1 MPQSSSTMSSTRR
14 SNQRQPRWLLPTM
27 MIASVGVGTV
37 LHIIRSNARQGTFL
51 QTLVQSR
58 QLRFDQDVVVSSII
72 MTSIWNKNVTSEF
85 TNQPSLPMTIP
96 STTGPATVV
105 NVKKK
110 NHHPPIVVDPL
121 ALKRGIRRF
130 LRQQQQQQQQQQ
142 QHGIQ
147 HDENTTSN
155 DSLIW
160 WTLLEQ
166 YHVYNNNTNNT
177 TTQDQGLHF
186 YHADHHLSLDSVCSI
201 PPGQGIE
208 LDAGY
213 NLLTKKV
220 TLVPSTSDIV
230 GNNQQKRPKL
240 LCMMYTYSP
249 MRYLTRV
256 QAVTWGRHCD
266 GFVAFSNETIPD
278 LGIFQWNAAAS
289 PVNTTSII
297 KNDTQQHLVEP
308 PPPALQQDEAY
319 QNMWQKT
326 RYMWKYAYDHFLD
339 DYDYFYISGDDV
351 YLLIDN
357 FRAFLQELHDHDS
370 ANSNTNPNST
380 TTTTTIPRHFG
391 SWLPNR
397 DMIAGGPG
405 YTLNRP
411 ALQKWIESTSRYGWK
426 KCFANRRDSKE
437 DWFISRCMT
446 GLGIHGHA
454 TETRDPATGEQR
466 FHDAC
471 PATIYSF
478 RADPNSRAYFKRQ
491 AAAWESQ
498 PSPSNASNL
507 VGPKHG
513 LDAAAK
519 YSISFHRIRYP
530 IYTARIHVL
539 LHTSHAIWNG
549 HKLPTCPTD
558 SNLTQGLFQRL
569 TV

>member
-1 MPQSSSTMSSTRR
+1 
-14 SNQRQPRWLLPTM
+14 
-27 MIASVGVGTV
+27 
-37 LHIIRSNARQGTFL
+37 
-51 QTLVQSR
+51 
-58 QLRFDQDVVVSSII
+58 
-72 MTSIWNKNVTSEF
+72 MTSIWYNVTSEF
-85 TNQPSLPMTIP
+85 MTHPSPPRTIP
-96 STTGPATVV
+96 RTEPPTTVV
-105 NVKKK
+105 NTKK
-110 NHHPPIVVDPL
+110 NHHPIVDPL

-130 LRQQQQQQQQQQ
+130 LQHQQQ
-142 QHGIQ
+142 QHGTQ

-155 DSLIW
+155 DSQAW

-166 YHVYNNNTNNT
+166 YHVYSNNTNNNT
-177 TTQDQGLHF
+177 TNHPDHGLHF
-186 YHADHHLSLDSVCSI
+186 YHADHYLSLDSVCSI

-220 TLVPSTSDIV
+220 TLAQSSSDI
-230 GNNQQKRPKL
+230 GNNPKRPKL

-278 LGIFQWNAAAS
+278 LGIFQWNVAS
-289 PVNTTSII
+289 PVNTTSNI
-297 KNDTQQHLVEP
+297 NYAQQHHLVEP
-308 PPPALQQDEAY
+308 TPSPLQQDEAY

-357 FRAFLQELHDHDS
+357 FRAFLQELHDHDH
-370 ANSNTNPNST
+370 ANSTANSNST
-380 TTTTTIPRHFG
+380 TTATPLRHFG

-411 ALQKWIESTSRYGWK
+411 ALQKWIESPSRNGWE
-426 KCFANRRDSKE
+426 KCFANRRDSRE

-454 TETRDPATGEQR
+454 TETRDPITGEQR

-471 PATIYSF
+471 PATIYTF

-498 PSPSNASNL
+498 PLPSNASIP

-530 IYTARIHVL
+530 IYTARIHAI
-539 LHTSHAIWNG
+539 LHTSHAMRNG
-549 HKLPTCPTD
+549 NYLPTCPPE
-558 SNLTQGLFQRL
+558 SNLTQGLFQSF
-569 TV
+569 TTQ